1 MLAFFFKRVKRS
13 HLKNTVSLKCYIT
26 KCASALNGTGVE
38 CKHIQSKCHE
48 RRKIRRCLA
57 DMLYIFRFS
66 SLHALCFI
74 LSVYICHCQVEE
86 MRSYTLVAI
95 SVPWAGNRKCC
106 FSKQHHSGIVIFWGR
121 GRAPGRN
128 NFCIIR
134 IQILGKIFVQKSGL
148 VNTSRLLFALS

>member
-1 MLAFFFKRVKRS
+1 MTLNNYLIRYMWVGYKDFLMKTVAISQKNVSIFFFKRVKRS
-13 HLKNTVSLKCYIT
+13 HLKNTVSLKCCIT
-26 KCASALNGTGVE
+26 KCANALNGTGAE

-86 MRSYTLVAI
+86 MRSYTFVAI

-106 FSKQHHSGIVIFWGR
+106 FSKQHHSGIV
-121 GRAPGRN
+121 
-128 NFCIIR
+128 
-134 IQILGKIFVQKSGL
+134 
-148 VNTSRLLFALS
+148 LF